1 MFIIDWWSVFLNL
14 REYRCFRD
22 MIMEKSIVSE
32 VLLFVLHMRLLMKLN
47 FKFSRGSISFKMLP
61 VYCFF
66 PSFTLQT
73 IFLADL

>member
-32 VLLFVLHMRLLMKLN
+32 VLLFVLHMR
-47 FKFSRGSISFKMLP
+47 
-61 VYCFF
+61 C
-66 PSFTLQT
+66 
-73 IFLADL
+73 ADEIEF